1 MKVFTVQPLEVLDII
16 EKKGYFTCEKAKS
29 ENYKDFYSAYNWL
42 AKEMIRRKI
51 YPVESNTLPVWCW
64 YLYDGKNKLDL
75 RHSGLGTPK
84 EKQVCLELE
93 IQENKI
99 LLSDYGAWHFVLN
112 NSWYDDS
119 TSEREFDKLH
129 AWFDT
134 LPYKKQEEL
143 KVKSW
148 QKIFDITQVR
158 NEWSSNGYYVQG
170 TFWAITKDM
179 IVNTKEFIAR

>member
-29 ENYKDFYSAYNWL
+29 ENYKDFYDAYNWL

-51 YPVESNTLPVWCW
+51 YPVENNTLPVWCW

-129 AWFDT
+129 DWFDT
-134 LPYKKQEEL
+134 LPYQKQEEFIRNIVTFATRWDVCCVVVL
-143 KVKSW
+143 HPKKMDMYRKMS
-148 QKIFDITQVR
+148 IFDLQ
-158 NEWSSNGYYVQG
+158 E
-170 TFWAITKDM
+170 
-179 IVNTKEFIAR
+179 